1 MSRQGGVENV
11 EDKIMAIKLGFLMG
25 YSGKQ
30 ITVPIELIKKA
41 EALGF
46 DSVWTAEAY
55 GSDAVTPAAWILAQ
69 TDKIKVGTAIMQMVG
84 RTPATTAMTAM
95 TLDQLSNGR
104 FIVGLG
110 ASGPQVVEGWHGVP
124 YGKPVTRTKEYI
136 QIMKKIFA
144 RQGPVE
150 FDGKMYQLPNK
161 GEGTTGL
168 GKSLKSIMEAVKGDI
183 PVYTASITPAGLA
196 ASAEVA
202 DGVFPVFMVPE
213 KFEVIGVPLQ
223 KGFDKAGGGK
233 SLANF
238 DVAPFIGVI
247 MGDDVDACR
256 APIKQFLALYIGG
269 MGAKNKNF
277 YHTYT
282 TNLGFGD
289 AADKIQ
295 ELYLGGDKDGAANAV
310 PDELVDL
317 VALVGPEARIRKRC
331 QVWKESGER
340 NEVGTLLFQVY
351 QDEVLDVL
359 ADEFL

>member
-136 QIMKKIFA
+136 QIMKKIFD

-161 GEGTTGL
+161 SEGTTGL
-168 GKSLKSIMEAVKGDI
+168 GKALKSIMAAVEKDI

-223 KGFDKAGGGK
+223 KGFDKAGNGK

-289 AADKIQ
+289 AADEIQ
-295 ELYLGGDKDGAANAV
+295 EHYLAGDKEAAANAV

-317 VALVGPEARIRKRC
+317 VALVGPEARIRERC